1 MQAGGRVFDVG
12 IQTLG
17 ALACIKAGH
26 PPHLS
31 GGHSEGQNG
40 NGSLMRVLPVALLHV
55 PERDTDFDLVDKAMR
70 QSLPTHAHARSQ
82 LCCAQLALWADGLRQ
97 KLNADDAWNRA
108 AEILTRFASGADAAP
123 KFQCFTAD
131 LAAQCQRVLI
141 PDPGYLPHGS
151 GYVLDSLWSARWALR
166 GRPYEAAVRAAVQLG
181 DDSDTTAAI
190 AGGLA
195 GIRDGIAAIPTRWI
209 DALKSRSVVD
219 ELLAA
224 I

>member
-1 MQAGGRVFDVG
+1 M
-12 IQTLG
+12 
-17 ALACIKAGH
+17 
-26 PPHLS
+26 
-31 GGHSEGQNG
+31 
-40 NGSLMRVLPVALLHV
+40 
-55 PERDTDFDLVDKAMR
+55 
-70 QSLPTHAHARSQ
+70 
-82 LCCAQLALWADGLRQ
+82 
-97 KLNADDAWNRA
+97 
-108 AEILTRFASGADAAP
+108 
-123 KFQCFTAD
+123 
-131 LAAQCQRVLI
+131 
-141 PDPGYLPHGS
+141 
-151 GYVLDSLWSARWALR
+151 LDSLWSARWALR